1 MAAKMALRPT
11 SPTLPGFYGMP
22 ERDLSHTF
30 NEDYAKQ
37 YNQLLAEEA
46 AQPAA
51 ESPAS
56 SSSAD
61 HLADSA
67 CQLTGPMTTRA
78 AAYGPVSWAIG
89 TKHKLASLLQSQQ
102 WADSCSKI
110 VPAGV

>member
-1 MAAKMALRPT
+1 MACLREASVT
-11 SPTLPGFYGMP
+11 S
-22 ERDLSHTF
+22 
-30 NEDYAKQ
+30 NQDYAKQ
-37 YNQLLAEEA
+37 YNQVLAEEA
-46 AQPAA
+46 AEEAAQAAA

-89 TKHKLASLLQSQQ
+89 TMQKLASLLQSQQ

-110 VPAGV
+110 VPAGA